1 MRIDGSSIVVT
12 GGASGL
18 GLATARELA
27 LAGARVHA
35 WDVHPGVHA
44 AAAAFGAVGAVVD
57 VTSEDSVLTAI
68 ARIRDGGEQLRGI
81 VTCAGIGGGWR
92 VAGRR
97 GPHPLDRFR
106 HVLEVNLVGTFNCV
120 RLASQEFLAAA
131 PTESGERGVVVMTSS
146 IAAFEGQMGQAAYAA
161 SKGGVASLALTCAR
175 DLAEHAIRCV
185 CIAPG
190 LFATAMTAGLD
201 DKVRAGVLQ
210 SVPFPQEFGD
220 PAAFASLALEA
231 IRNRMLNGCTL
242 RLDAAARLPQR

>member
-1 MRIDGSSIVVT
+1 
-12 GGASGL
+12 
-18 GLATARELA
+18 
-27 LAGARVHA
+27 
-35 WDVHPGVHA
+35 
-44 AAAAFGAVGAVVD
+44 
-57 VTSEDSVLTAI
+57 
-68 ARIRDGGEQLRGI
+68 
-81 VTCAGIGGGWR
+81 
-92 VAGRR
+92 
-97 GPHPLDRFR
+97 
-106 HVLEVNLVGTFNCV
+106 VLEVNLVGTFNCV